1 MIFREFLSQI
11 SDAFFPRICLACS
24 RVLPSGRPEFF
35 CADCFC
41 RINFLH
47 GSLCPV
53 CGITFP
59 DSSAG
64 NHLCGSCT
72 KQPRWFDFARAAVVY
87 EGIILDTIHRF
98 KYGRDLTAGAALA
111 GLLVDF
117 DFDGV
122 DFSAFDA
129 MIPVPLHVQRLRER
143 RFNQSLVL
151 AHALGKKRGVTVD
164 FSLLKRQRF
173 TLTQTGLNKSE
184 RDTNISGA
192 FAANRLDKIRGRS
205 FLLVDDVYT
214 TGATINECAKTLVK
228 AGAKRVAALT
238 VARVL

>member
-24 RVLPSGRPEFF
+24 CVLPTGRPEFF

-41 RINFLH
+41 RITFLQ

-64 NHLCGSCT
+64 NHLCGSCMEH
-72 KQPRWFDFARAAVVY
+72 PHWFDFARAAVAY
-87 EGIILDTIHRF
+87 EGIILDAIHRF

-111 GLLVDF
+111 GLLADF

-192 FAANRLDKIRGRS
+192 FAANRLDRIRGGS

-238 VARVL
+238 VTRVL

>member
-1 MIFREFLSQI
+1 MIFHEFLSQI

-24 RVLPSGRPEFF
+24 RILPSDRPEFF
-35 CADCFC
+35 CADCFGQ
-41 RINFLH
+41 ITFLH

-59 DSSAG
+59 DSPAG
-64 NHLCGSCT
+64 NHLCGSCMEHT
-72 KQPRWFDFARAAVVY
+72 RWFDFARAAVAY
-87 EGIILDTIHRF
+87 DGIILNAIHRF

-111 GLLVDF
+111 SLLADF
-117 DFDGV
+117 DFSGI

-129 MIPVPLHVQRLRER
+129 MIPVPLHIKRLRER

-151 AHALGKKRGVTVD
+151 ARSLGKKQGVAVD
-164 FSLLKRQRF
+164 FSLLKRRRF

-184 RDTNISGA
+184 RDKNISGA
-192 FAANRLDKIRGRS
+192 FSVNRPDNIRGRS

-214 TGATINECAKTLVK
+214 TGATINECAKTLVL
-228 AGAKRVAALT
+228 AGAKRVAVLT